1 MEILEKLKEIFPK
14 GSISKIEL
22 EASEIIVY
30 TKNKEFFLNYEPY
43 VKEAV
48 SQLKKRI
55 EVRAEK
61 ELLME
66 KSETKK
72 KIQEIVPKE
81 AQINKI
87 YFEPERSI
95 VIISAVKPGLVIG
108 KGAEN
113 LKKIKKSTFWT
124 PRVERIPPIKS
135 DVVAA
140 IRKMMHTEIRF
151 RKKFLNNVGKRI
163 FEKRE
168 TNRKWV
174 RIIGLGGWGEVGRSC
189 TLVETPKSKVLID
202 CGISVGGKDPNTMY
216 PYLYTKEFDPNE
228 IDAIILSH
236 AHLDHCG
243 MIPYLYEMGYDGP
256 LYATTP
262 TIDLFALL
270 SLDYID
276 VLQKS
281 GKNPIY
287 TAKGVKEAVR
297 HAIML
302 EYNEVTDIS
311 PDIRLTFQ
319 NAGHILGSALVHL
332 HIGNGLHNI
341 LYALD
346 QKFGRSNLLEPAST
360 NFQRVETLIIESTY
374 GAKEDV
380 MPPRAEVEKQ
390 LMEVVNRTMERNGIV
405 LIPSFSVERAQE
417 VMVILAKHGF
427 SYPVYLD
434 GMIWDAN
441 GIFTAY
447 PEYLSKYMQK
457 LIFSG
462 NDPFTNPIFKRITTR
477 QEREKVWEDRPCV
490 IISTSGMLV
499 GGPAIEHLKHLGGDE
514 RNTLVFVG
522 FQAEGTLGRRIQRGL
537 REIPFENDEG
547 KTEVLE
553 LKMEVVSI
561 EGLSGHSDRRQLL
574 AYVNNLPVKPR
585 KIILVHGDYR
595 KMISLQAAYQKLF
608 GIETYRPINLESI
621 RVV

>member
-30 TKNKEFFLNYEPY
+30 TKDKQFFLNYESV

-55 EVRAEK
+55 EIRAEK
-61 ELLME
+61 ELLKE
-66 KSETKK
+66 KEEVKRIIK
-72 KIQEIVPKE
+72 EVVPEE
-81 AQINKI
+81 AQIDKI

-113 LKKIKKSTFWT
+113 LKKIKKLSFWT

-140 IRKMMHTEIRF
+140 IRKMMHTEVKF
-151 RKKFLNNVGKRI
+151 RKKFLNKVGQSI
-163 FEKRE
+163 FEKRK
-168 TNRKWV
+168 TNRNWIRV
-174 RIIGLGGWGEVGRSC
+174 IGLGGWGEVGRSC
-189 TLVETPKSKVLID
+189 MLVETPKSKVLVD
-202 CGISVGGKDPNTMY
+202 CGINVGGKDPSTMY
-216 PYLYTKEFDPNE
+216 PILYTKEFDPNE
-228 IDAIILSH
+228 IDAIVLSH
-236 AHLDHCG
+236 AHIDHCG

-270 SLDYID
+270 SLDFID
-276 VLQKS
+276 VMQKS

-297 HAIML
+297 RAITL
-302 EYNEVTDIS
+302 DYGEVTDIA
-311 PDIRLTFQ
+311 PDVRLTFQ
-319 NAGHILGSALVHL
+319 NAGHILGSSLVHL
-332 HIGNGLHNI
+332 HIGDGLHNI

-346 QKFGRSNLLEPAST
+346 QKFGRTNLLEPAHT
-360 NFQRVETLIIESTY
+360 NFQRIETLIIESTY
-374 GAKEDV
+374 GSKEDV
-380 MPPRAEVEKQ
+380 MPPRREVEKN
-390 LMEVVNRTMERNGIV
+390 LMDIINKTMERNGIV

-417 VMVILAKHGF
+417 VMVILAKNNF
-427 SYPVYLD
+427 PYTVYLD

-462 NDPFTNPIFKRITTR
+462 NDPFTKPIFKRIATKS
-477 QEREKVWEDRPCV
+477 EREKAWEDKPCV

-514 RNTLVFVG
+514 KNTLIFVG
-522 FQAEGTLGRRIQRGL
+522 YQAEGTLGRRIQRGL
-537 REIPFENDEG
+537 REIPFENNG
-547 KTEVLE
+547 KTEVVE
-553 LKMEVVSI
+553 LKMEVVTV

-574 AYVNNLPVKPR
+574 AFVNNLTSKPKKIIAVHGEPR
-585 KIILVHGDYR
+585 KAS
-595 KMISLQAAYQKLF
+595 SLQATYQRLF
-608 GIETYRPINLESI
+608 RIETLKPINLEAI
-621 RVV
+621 RLV